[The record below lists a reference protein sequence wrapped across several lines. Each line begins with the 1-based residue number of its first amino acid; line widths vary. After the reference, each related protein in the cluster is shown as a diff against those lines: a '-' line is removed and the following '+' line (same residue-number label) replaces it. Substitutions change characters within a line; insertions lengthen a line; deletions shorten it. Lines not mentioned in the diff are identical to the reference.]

1 MGKCFSNALTIC
13 PAHLVLL
20 SPRYLFALQVKQD
33 LSCGRLTC
41 NDTSAAL
48 MVSHIIQCKFLPP
61 QALYVNKNTGALTS
75 NLFQNNTTLYY
86 YNTSYYHYCN
96 TEYETLWV
104 CEPAAIRNLVNEDR
118 DQHNLMRAPRYHPL
132 DSPQPLCALWGSILK
147 TDGVTHCARS
157 SGVLLRAFL
166 LWFINLSIFFA
177 VWVFFL
183 SQYFSYSLVFSS
195 WDWRLW
201 GEPVSVAPPQQQLH
215 SRSNAPDWQDHGV
228 PFKEHVS
235 FSSWR
240 SVSQH

>member
-61 QALYVNKNTGALTS
+61 QALYVNKNT
-75 NLFQNNTTLYY
+75 
-86 YNTSYYHYCN
+86 
-96 TEYETLWV
+96 LWV

-147 TDGVTHCARS
+147 TDGITHCARS